1 MHWEFVLRSVQAIK
15 TEGPKLHDI
24 ELAQDSSALE
34 EFLADADELPA
45 SQAESREDVDGEP

>member
-1 MHWEFVLRSVQAIK
+1 MLRSVQAIK
-15 TEGPKLHDI
+15 TEGPKLDDI

-45 SQAESREDVDGEP
+45 PYAESREDVDGEP